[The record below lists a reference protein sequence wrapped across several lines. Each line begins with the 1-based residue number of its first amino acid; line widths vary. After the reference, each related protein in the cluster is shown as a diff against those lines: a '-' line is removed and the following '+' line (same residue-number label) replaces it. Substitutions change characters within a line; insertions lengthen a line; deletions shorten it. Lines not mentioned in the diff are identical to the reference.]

1 MGFQLIDSVKV
12 RRTFPT
18 LLKLDPWEVRLA
30 ILPNVK
36 MIDHPSV
43 TGACPRDTAA
53 LPALRY
59 NKQEMV

>member
-1 MGFQLIDSVKV
+1 MVFYLIDSVEV

-36 MIDHPSV
+36 MIDHSSV
-43 TGACPRDTAA
+43 TGDCPRDTA
-53 LPALRY
+53 ALRY
-59 NKQEMV
+59 NKQEMD